1 MFSVC
6 ASLSGFSMLFR
17 SMLNDFVPDQLRS
30 YIYENVLGRLFTPSS
45 KNLTLVIDENS
56 KYKKNLVYEA
66 AEMYLRTKIGPETER
81 LRVGK
86 TPKQKHLNV
95 TIAKGEAIRDTFEDF
110 QLLRGLKYLHSA
122 NILHR
127 DLKPGNL
134 LVNANCDLKICD
146 FGLARTSQG
155 NEQFMTEYVVTRWYR
170 APELLLCRDNY
181 GTSIDVWSV
190 GCIFAEILGRKP
202 IFPGTEC
209 LNQLKLIINVVG
221 SHPNPPSLE
230 MFPSSNSFSPSSMFS
245 VCASLSGFSM
255 LFRSMLNDFVPDQ
268 LRSYIYENVLGRL
281 FTPSSKNLTL
291 IIDENSKYKRN
302 LVYEA
307 AEMYLRTK
315 IGPETERLR
324 VAKTPK
330 QKHLNVTIAKGEA
343 IRDTFEDFQVR
354 WLYVQTEKENS
365 EKVKRYYELTFEKKL
380 RERVLDSYLNHV
392 IAESEKIKRDLRVV
406 NLYSRDVPG
415 SRDDDGSSC
424 GSWGCI
430 SLEHP
435 STFDTLA
442 MDPSAKKK
450 IIDDLERFLKR
461 KEFYKR
467 VGKAWKRGYLLYG
480 PPGTGKSSL
489 IAAMANYLKFDVFDL
504 DLSNI
509 YDNGELKR
517 ILLSTTNRSIL
528 VIEDIDCNAE
538 VRDRE
543 DENQEIGKARGK
555 RKRRDDE
562 YDDSEDQ
569 DTQLTLSGILNFIDG
584 LWSSFG
590 DERIIVFTTN
600 HKDRL
605 DPALLRPGRM
615 DMHIN
620 MSYCTGLAFRTLV
633 SNYLGVDGLNHPL
646 CEEIEKLIDS
656 TEVTPAELAE
666 ELMQDDDTDVV
677 LRGVISFVEKR
688 KDEKSKVKAQE
699 DVSACNEVVT
709 KIDDSDGKQNSTK
722 NQKQAGKKGRK
733 RQKLM

>member
-1 MFSVC
+1 
-6 ASLSGFSMLFR
+6 
-17 SMLNDFVPDQLRS
+17 
-30 YIYENVLGRLFTPSS
+30 
-45 KNLTLVIDENS
+45 
-56 KYKKNLVYEA
+56 
-66 AEMYLRTKIGPETER
+66 
-81 LRVGK
+81 
-86 TPKQKHLNV
+86 
-95 TIAKGEAIRDTFEDF
+95 
-110 QLLRGLKYLHSA
+110 
-122 NILHR
+122 
-127 DLKPGNL
+127 
-134 LVNANCDLKICD
+134 
-146 FGLARTSQG
+146 
-155 NEQFMTEYVVTRWYR
+155 
-170 APELLLCRDNY
+170 
-181 GTSIDVWSV
+181 
-190 GCIFAEILGRKP
+190 
-202 IFPGTEC
+202 
-209 LNQLKLIINVVG
+209 
-221 SHPNPPSLE
+221 
-230 MFPSSNSFSPSSMFS
+230 MFPSSNYSFSPSTMFS

-633 SNYLGVDGLNHPL
+633 SNYLGLDGLNHPL
-646 CEEIEKLIDS
+646 CEKIEKLIDS

-722 NQKQAGKKGRK
+722 NQKQAGKRGRK